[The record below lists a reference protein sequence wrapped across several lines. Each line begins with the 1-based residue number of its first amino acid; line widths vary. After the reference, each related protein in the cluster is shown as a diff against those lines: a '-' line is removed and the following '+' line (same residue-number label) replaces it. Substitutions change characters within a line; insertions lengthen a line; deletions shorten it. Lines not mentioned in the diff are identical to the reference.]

1 MVGPRFKGVKMLPP
15 GPHFVSCNATRHG
28 GSGGGGADFAPT
40 VGFFAH
46 VPPRSVV
53 VRRWD
58 PHEELLMPIEDNE
71 EVSTKPCTLFTCA
84 YCCSMDTYT
93 GLFLNHIYA
102 LVSIV
107 QGWLVRLRQ

>member
-46 VPPRSVV
+46 MPPRSVV

-58 PHEELLMPIEDNE
+58 PHEELLLPIEDNE

-84 YCCSMDTYT
+84 HGHLSWGVFDTILCA
-93 GLFLNHIYA
+93 G
-102 LVSIV
+102 
-107 QGWLVRLRQ
+107 

>member
-1 MVGPRFKGVKMLPP
+1 MLPP

-28 GSGGGGADFAPT
+28 GSGGGGPDFAPT

-58 PHEELLMPIEDNE
+58 PHEELLVTIQDDE
-71 EVSTKPCTLFTCA
+71 EVSTP
-84 YCCSMDTYT
+84 S
-93 GLFLNHIYA
+93 
-102 LVSIV
+102 
-107 QGWLVRLRQ
+107 